1 MKRKFS
7 LAHLTVLQWTPPEM
21 IYNARIIGYDYVGI
35 RNIYMGLPGE
45 PNYDLSKRDRLYKLT
60 KTAIEDTGVKINDIE
75 LAKIEKG
82 RDVLSYEPAFEV
94 AAELGVTNVISSI
107 WTDDKD
113 YYLDQ
118 FAKLCD
124 LAKQYGLFVNLEFVT
139 WADVKNL
146 KEAKEVINTVKRDNA
161 GYLIDTLHFYRSK
174 VGLSELDDIPECKFR
189 MVHICD
195 GPGEIPTSKEDLVTV
210 GREGRY
216 YVGEGVIPI
225 YDIVKKMGADVVL
238 SLELP
243 NAQKVRDYGYT
254 EHARRCL
261 ETARRYF
268 EANDANCL
276 TTIAA
281 ERQDS

>member
-7 LAHLTVLQWTPPEM
+7 LAHLTVLQWTPSEM
-21 IYNARIIGYDYVGI
+21 IYNAKLIGYDYVGI
-35 RNIYMGLPGE
+35 RSIYMGLPGE
-45 PNYDLSKRDRLYKLT
+45 PNYDLSKRDRLYQLT
-60 KTAIEDTGVKINDIE
+60 KTALEEAGLKIHDIE

-82 RDVLSYEPAFEV
+82 RDVSYYEPAFEV
-94 AAELGVTNVISSI
+94 AAELGVTDVISSI

-124 LAKQYGLFVNLEFVT
+124 LAKQYNLFVNLEFVT
-139 WADVKNL
+139 WAEVKNL
-146 KEAKEVINTVKRDNA
+146 KEAKEVIDTVNRTNS

-174 VGLSELDDIPECKFR
+174 VSLSELDDIPEEKFR

-195 GPGEIPTSKEDLVTV
+195 GPREIPTNKEDLAVT

-216 YVGEGVIPI
+216 YVGEGAIPI
-225 YDIVKKMGADVVL
+225 YDIVKKMGDDIVL

-243 NAQKVRDYGYT
+243 NVQKVRDYGYT

-268 EANDANCL
+268 EANDAKCCCG
-276 TTIAA
+276 
-281 ERQDS
+281 

>member
-7 LAHLTVLQWTPPEM
+7 LAHLTVLEWTPPEM
-21 IYNARIIGYDYVGI
+21 IYNAKLIGYDYVGI

-45 PNYDLSKRDRLYKLT
+45 PNYDLSKRGRLYQLT
-60 KTAIEDTGVKINDIE
+60 KTALEETGVKIHDIE

-82 RDVLSYEPAFEV
+82 RDVLSYESAFEV
-94 AAELGVTNVISSI
+94 AAELGATDVISSI

-124 LAKQYGLFVNLEFVT
+124 MAKQYDLFVNLEFVT
-139 WADVKNL
+139 WAAVKNL
-146 KEAKEVINTVKRDNA
+146 KEAKEVINTVKRDNT

-174 VGLSELDDIPECKFR
+174 VSLSELDDIPKEKFR

-195 GPGEIPTSKEDLVTV
+195 GPGEIPTNKEDLVTV

-216 YVGEGVIPI
+216 YVGEGAIPI
-225 YDIVKKMGADVVL
+225 YDIVKKMGEDVVL

-268 EANDANCL
+268 EVNDTNCHC
-276 TTIAA
+276 
-281 ERQDS
+281 SHCN